1 MEVEINLDSTL
12 EVEALVQVSNRLQDL
27 VDVDVTGLSDKY
39 VIMYDAATEKYK
51 FVNPDTI
58 LEAAAGTETTQ
69 PGLVG
74 YATTFLN
81 TLDADLDNRIDVD
94 AGTF

>member
-27 VDVDVTGLSDKY
+27 IDVDVTDLSDKY

-58 LEAAAGTETTQ
+58 LEAAAGTELTQ

-81 TLDADLDNRIDVD
+81 TLDSDLDNRIDVD